1 MDDSFT
7 FPAQLVLKVI
17 KQKKKRIQLNLDSLT
32 RSVPI
37 FLIDYIWWS
46 KMKHWKSCWVQTKS
60 QTEKFDCKAAM
71 SLNLI
76 SKCLSQSYW
85 DK

>member
-7 FPAQLVLKVI
+7 FSAQLVLKVI

-37 FLIDYIWWS
+37 FLIDYIW
-46 KMKHWKSCWVQTKS
+46 
-60 QTEKFDCKAAM
+60 
-71 SLNLI
+71 
-76 SKCLSQSYW
+76 
-85 DK
+85 